1 MLQGATN
8 GFLTF
13 SDAFKAFQRALIVF
27 YELTEV
33 CDGRRNASA
42 ISQLRLRT
50 TKVSEWPSMFS
61 KASACF
67 RISNLCSNA
76 WKGFQRFVFLRPRIF
91 PALSSCPKLFG
102 MRSRLQAVA
111 GASKKLRMLATLLQR
126 PKCFQTVSEDFKKA
140 THGSENKRRL
150 KDPAAC
156 LCTFKCPGWI

>member
-13 SDAFKAFQRALIVF
+13 SDAFKAFQRASMVF

-50 TKVSEWPSMFS
+50 TKVFEWPSMFS

-67 RISNLCSNA
+67 RISHLCSSA
-76 WKGFQRFVFLRPRIF
+76 LKGVRRFSFEVAHISRSPELPELIRHAFQ
-91 PALSSCPKLFG
+91 ASSCCGSIEK
-102 MRSRLQAVA
+102 AV
-111 GASKKLRMLATLLQR
+111 
-126 PKCFQTVSEDFKKA
+126 
-140 THGSENKRRL
+140 N
-150 KDPAAC
+150 AC
-156 LCTFKCPGWI
+156 